1 MLVYLFNVLLAVCS
15 IYAFVRGGAP
25 ERLVALAFI
34 AAAAATYAVQPVGQ
48 TSYRAVELNI
58 LSVDAGLLIALV
70 AVALTANRFW
80 PIWIA
85 ALQFFALLVHVAR
98 ACQVDVLPVVYF
110 AVIARIAYPM
120 VIMLALGT
128 MFHFDRLRRHGSD
141 PDWSFA
147 MRRSYHQR

>member
-1 MLVYLFNVLLAVCS
+1 MLVYAFNALLALCS

-34 AAAAATYAVQPVGQ
+34 AAAIATYVAQPAARA
-48 TSYRAVELNI
+48 SYHAVELNI
-58 LSVDAGLLIALV
+58 LLADAGLLIALV

-85 ALQFFALLVHVAR
+85 ALQFFALLVHVAK
-98 ACQVDVLPVVYF
+98 AYQADILPVVYF

-120 VIMLALGT
+120 VIMLALGA
-128 MFHFDRLRRHGSD
+128 MFHFDRVRRHGSD
-141 PDWSFA
+141 PDWSPL
-147 MRRSYHQR
+147 MH